1 YEVRGDRYRAR
12 RDWIL
17 SMANLEDAR
26 SRRTGQ
32 LPLGWKQRLALGCA
46 VLHEPAVLFLDEPT
60 SGVDPA
66 ARRAFW
72 DLIYGMAEA
81 GTTIL
86 VSTHYME
93 EAEYCGRVALMNRG
107 RLIALDRPA
116 SLRSSLAEPILEVRT
131 DGAARAV
138 EALAGA
144 DAVIEAAMFGRRLHV
159 AARRALKYD
168 IGYMSQL
175 FSLYLDLT
183 VEENIE
189 LFAGLYEVRGD
200 RYRARRDW
208 ILSMANL
215 EDARSRRTGQLP
227 LGWKQRLRS
236 RRTGQLPLGWKQR
249 LALGCAVLHEPA
261 VLFLD
266 EPTSGVDPAARR
278 TFWDL
283 IYEMAESGTTILV
296 STHYMEEAEYC
307 GRVALMN
314 RGRLIALDRPAS
326 LRSSLAEPILEV
338 RTDEAARAVEALA
351 GADAVIEA
359 AMFGR
364 RLHVAAED
372 ENRARAAITRRLDA
386 AGLSLESI
394 ERIQPS
400 LEDVFVSMV
409 RREGGT
415 VAE

>member
-1 YEVRGDRYRAR
+1 RKQLHEDETLQLRVVGDVKLN
-12 RDWIL
+12 L
-17 SMANLEDAR
+17 SFNNLWNLN
-26 SRRTGQ
+26 SLQ
-32 LPLGWKQRLALGCA
+32 LPKPDLGNLTQDFDIVNRRQSYNIKSINGNTTARVTWTYVLA
-46 VLHEPAVLFLDEPT
+46 P
-60 SGVDPA
+60 
-66 ARRAFW
+66 
-72 DLIYGMAEA
+72 
-81 GTTIL
+81 
-86 VSTHYME
+86 
-93 EAEYCGRVALMNRG
+93 
-107 RLIALDRPA
+107 
-116 SLRSSLAEPILEVRT
+116 
-131 DGAARAV
+131 
-138 EALAGA
+138 
-144 DAVIEAAMFGRRLHV
+144 
-159 AARRALKYD
+159 
-168 IGYMSQL
+168 
-175 FSLYLDLT
+175 
-183 VEENIE
+183 
-189 LFAGLYEVRGD
+189 
-200 RYRARRDW
+200 
-208 ILSMANL
+208 
-215 EDARSRRTGQLP
+215 
-227 LGWKQRLRS
+227 